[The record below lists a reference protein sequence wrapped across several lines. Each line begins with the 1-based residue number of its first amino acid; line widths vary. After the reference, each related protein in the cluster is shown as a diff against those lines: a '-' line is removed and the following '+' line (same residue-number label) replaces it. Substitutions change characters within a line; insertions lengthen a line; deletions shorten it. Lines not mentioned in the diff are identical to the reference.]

1 MRISNFLNPIE
12 RESKMKK
19 FLIIAGIVI
28 ILFLAVLIIVPIAFK
43 GQVVKLVK
51 EEANKNITATLDF
64 NDIGLSLIKHFPSMT
79 LTVDQLIVL
88 NKEPFAGDT
97 LASLDEFQATI
108 NLKSLLF
115 GKQVEIN
122 SIRMVDPIIHL
133 RVLKDGSTNWNIMK
147 ASAEASPA
155 ETEAKPSELNL
166 AIDEYGISNGRLTF
180 QDEANQTALKI
191 IGLEH
196 TGKGDFAKTN
206 FVLSTMTKTSGLTI
220 ESRGINYLNRAE
232 ASVKADIEM
241 DMEQKKFTFKEN
253 EVRLNQL
260 GLNFDGWL
268 KSSGDNTEMDI
279 TFSAPEAELKNILS
293 MIPAVYQKDFSDLKS
308 EGQLSLNGKIKG
320 ISSKSSIPVFDVAL
334 LVKDGMLQYS
344 QLPTA
349 VRNIGIDL
357 NIQNPGPTMD
367 QTIVQL
373 KKLHLEVLNEP
384 FESALTIKT
393 PVSDPYLDASFN
405 GKFNLGELPNLYP
418 MESKMDLKGMVQ
430 SDLKF
435 RGFLSAI
442 KKGQT
447 DRYAA
452 TGTLNLSNIEYA
464 AQELPD
470 KLQVPQVTLNFS
482 PQKVT
487 LQNMTAKIGKSD
499 LKANG
504 SLENV
509 IGYVLENKT
518 IKGAL
523 NLQSNFFD
531 LNPWMAGESQAI
543 EAVELPERV
552 EFLMAADFKQ
562 VQFDN
567 LNMTNV
573 KGNLLLKDRK
583 LNLMDLESQ
592 MLQGTM
598 VANGSYEYISPK
610 APHIFFDLK
619 LKSLN
624 IPDMYQSFMTVQ
636 RLAPVAEYLNGMVSG
651 SININTDLDQ
661 KLMPVWDKMFSQGA
675 LDIPKV
681 NVQNFPPLNKT
692 ADILKLSPL
701 HNPALNNL
709 NPNYQI
715 KDGRFYLK
723 PMTFKVDQYQILA
736 SGSNGLDKSLDYLL
750 KIQIPAAEVKKEAN
764 AYLAG
769 LIKQDVNLLT
779 NETVVVDV
787 NILGSIKDPKIQT
800 SVSDIVK
807 GTTDQLK
814 QAALKE
820 ADKQK
825 SEAEK
830 QAQAELEKQ
839 KQELEKKKKEAEEQ
853 LKNKL
858 KNLFK

>member
-1 MRISNFLNPIE
+1 
-12 RESKMKK
+12 MKK

-28 ILFLAVLIIVPIAFK
+28 VVFLAVLIIVPIAFK
-43 GQVVKLVK
+43 GQVIKLVK

-64 NDIGLSLIKHFPSMT
+64 NDIGLSLIKHFPKMT
-79 LTVDQLIVL
+79 LTVDQLMVL

-97 LASLDEFQATI
+97 LASLDEFQATV

-122 SIRMVDPIIHL
+122 SIRLVDPIIHL
-133 RVLKDGSTNWNIMK
+133 RVLKDGRANWLIMK
-147 ASAEASPA
+147 KSAEESPA
-155 ETEAKPSELNL
+155 GTEAKPSELNL

-180 QDEANQTALKI
+180 QDDPNQTLLKI
-191 IGLEH
+191 TGLEH
-196 TGKGDFAKTN
+196 NGKGDFAKTN
-206 FVLSTMTKTSGLTI
+206 FVLSTVTKIAGLTV

-241 DMEQKKFTFKEN
+241 DMAQKKFTFKEN

-279 TFSAPEAELKNILS
+279 TFSAPQAELKNILS

-320 ISSKSSIPVFDVAL
+320 TSGKSSIPAFDIAL

-349 VRNIGIDL
+349 VRNIRIDL
-357 NIQNPGPTMD
+357 NVQNPGQTMD

-384 FESALTIKT
+384 FESQATIKT

-405 GKFNLGELPNLYP
+405 GKFNLGELPNIYP
-418 MESKMDLKGMVQ
+418 METKMDLKGMVQ

-435 RGFLSAI
+435 KGFLSAI

-452 TGTLNLSNIEYA
+452 TGTINLSNVEYA

-470 KLQVPQVTLNFS
+470 KLQVPQATLNFS
-482 PQKVT
+482 PQKVI
-487 LQNMTAKIGKSD
+487 LQKLTVKIGKSD

-509 IGYVLENKT
+509 IGYLLENKT

-531 LNPWMAGESQAI
+531 LNPWLAGESQAI
-543 EAVELPERV
+543 EAIELPERI

-567 LNMTNV
+567 LNMTDV
-573 KGNLLLKDRK
+573 KGNLLLKDKK
-583 LNLMDLESQ
+583 LNLMDLESK
-592 MLQGTM
+592 MLQGSM
-598 VANGSYEYISPK
+598 VANGTYDYIPPK
-610 APHIFFDLK
+610 KPHIFFDLK

-624 IPDMYQSFMTVQ
+624 IPEMFQKFVTVQ
-636 RLAPVAEYLNGMVSG
+636 QLTPMAEYLNGMVSG
-651 SININTDLDQ
+651 SVNINTDLE
-661 KLMPVWDKMFSQGA
+661 KTLMPVWDKMFSQGA

-692 ADILKLSPL
+692 ADILQLSPL

-709 NPNYQI
+709 NPSYQI

-736 SGSNGLDKSLDYLL
+736 SGSNGLDKSLDYQL
-750 KIQIPAAEVKKEAN
+750 KIQIPAAELKKEAN
-764 AYLAG
+764 TYIAG

-779 NETVVVDV
+779 DETVVVDV
-787 NILGSIKDPKIQT
+787 NILGTIKDPKIQT
-800 SVSDIVK
+800 SASDIVK

-839 KQELEKKKKEAEEQ
+839 KLELEKKKKEAEQ
-853 LKNKL
+853 NLKNKL
-858 KNLFK
+858 KDLFKK